1 MFVDLAC
8 FSVFPQQ
15 PSQNPL
21 SPHPLHL
28 GGETSLSGTLPL
40 TRTSVTT
47 LTLSSKKV
55 AGAGTGVDNGGLY
68 DDPTIFDEFLYVR
81 AGVGIPDLSLLSGVE
96 PDFALANTGDGSGE
110 SLLRTKVDHS
120 GVLILR
126 IVDEDSCNF
135 RFTSLAAMLRKE
147 ATEPY

>member
-1 MFVDLAC
+1 MLVDLAC
-8 FSVFPQQ
+8 FSVLPQQ

-28 GGETSLSGTLPL
+28 GGETSLSSTLSL

-47 LTLSSKKV
+47 LAFGSKKV
-55 AGAGTGVDNGGLY
+55 AGAGTGVYNGGFY
-68 DDPTIFDEFLYVR
+68 DDTAIFDKFLNVR

-96 PDFALANTGDGSGE
+96 PNFALANTGDGSCE

-120 GVLILR
+120 GV
-126 IVDEDSCNF
+126 
-135 RFTSLAAMLRKE
+135 
-147 ATEPY
+147 